1 MILEERIRAIVA
13 AHFENTSCFLAD
25 VKISK
30 TGQRIAVFVDDL
42 EKNISIDKCA
52 KLSRLIE
59 QIVEE
64 EELVPEKYVLEVSSP
79 GMENPFKVPQQF
91 QKNMGRNIVVLLKDG
106 IVLEGLLK
114 KYDGTNIEIES
125 HYKESKKA
133 QPKIIKETIAL
144 DTVKTVKKKITFK

>member
-13 AHFENTSCFLAD
+13 AHFENTTCFLAD

-42 EKNISIDKCA
+42 EQNISIDKCVA
-52 KLSRLIE
+52 LSRLIE

-91 QKNMGRNIVVLLKDG
+91 QKNLGRNVTVLYKDG
-106 IVLEGLLK
+106 TVTEGLLK
-114 KYDGTNIEIES
+114 KYNGDSIEIET
-125 HYKESKKA
+125 HFQKNKKSA
-133 QPKIIKETIAL
+133 PEIEKQIIEL
-144 DTVKTVKKKITFK
+144 DTVKTVKKKISFK